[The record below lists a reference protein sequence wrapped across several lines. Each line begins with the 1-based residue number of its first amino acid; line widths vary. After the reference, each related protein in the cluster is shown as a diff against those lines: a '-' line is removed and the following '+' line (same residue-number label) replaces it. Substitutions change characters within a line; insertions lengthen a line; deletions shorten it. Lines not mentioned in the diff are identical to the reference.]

1 MEMKSLA
8 THPEVCDAG
17 TEIVSDGGST
27 TNSPNG
33 PTIHD
38 PLAHSNHP
46 AEPFLKGM
54 HTLARGCPAELWL
67 PRVRAPQDRF
77 IPEGNAYGDLAS
89 TRLVKTIPYVAASCP
104 TVHASGRTQSV
115 ASRKHPARGI
125 CNPYRIE
132 S

>member
-17 TEIVSDGGST
+17 TAIASDGGSM

-38 PLAHSNHP
+38 PPAHSNRP
-46 AEPFLKGM
+46 AEPFLKGV
-54 HTLARGCPAELWL
+54 HTLARGCQAKRWL

-77 IPEGNAYGDLAS
+77 IPEGNVYGGPGFDSVRENDPL
-89 TRLVKTIPYVAASCP
+89 R
-104 TVHASGRTQSV
+104 GRTMPHGPRSEPYEIRRPAQAPRPRPMQSQQD
-115 ASRKHPARGI
+115 
-125 CNPYRIE
+125 
-132 S
+132 

>member
-1 MEMKSLA
+1 MKSLA

-17 TEIVSDGGST
+17 TEIASDGGST

-67 PRVRAPQDRF
+67 PRVRAPK
-77 IPEGNAYGDLAS
+77 IAS
-89 TRLVKTIPYVAASCP
+89 FLKGM
-104 TVHASGRTQSV
+104 HM
-115 ASRKHPARGI
+115 GI
-125 CNPYRIE
+125 WLRPG